1 MNRAAELSR
10 ARAFHGLSEDDCLI
24 WFGVSLATMERLEA
38 GEIEP
43 SDELDE
49 RIQRFL
55 LVHGGGASSATPGAP
70 PAHGGVPTGGGSTIP
85 APAASLER
93 DCGAPIHTNRGAQ

>member
-1 MNRAAELSR
+1 VSRAAELSR
-10 ARAFHGLSEDDCLI
+10 ARAFHGLSETDCQI

-55 LVHGGGASSATPGAP
+55 TAHRGGASCSTPGAP
-70 PAHGGVPTGGGSTIP
+70 LAHGGVPTGGGGTIR
-85 APAASLER
+85 APAATLEER
-93 DCGAPIHTNRGAQ
+93 E